1 MSDYYKS
8 DNIDR
13 VERIECEIILAMNNI
28 RKNKMLNY
36 QMLVKEITNIIQT
49 RQDVKNILDGFSSN
63 VYDNVDKLE
72 GTDV

>member
-1 MSDYYKS
+1 
-8 DNIDR
+8 
-13 VERIECEIILAMNNI
+13 MNNI

>member
-1 MSDYYKS
+1 MDSNFNYFS
-8 DNIDR
+8 HF
-13 VERIECEIILAMNNI
+13 VNNI